1 MGDLMNDPISDL
13 RDQILLA
20 ALPLVEQNGW
30 TWAVVEKAA
39 NLCKAQDKV
48 EQGLFP
54 NGIVDVV
61 AHFSDYADR
70 MMMDKLSSLPLSTLR
85 SKDKVRL
92 AILSRQNVLENNKA
106 EIKASMAFWATPSHV
121 IQGQRVLW
129 RTSDR
134 IWNWAGDTATD
145 YNRQTKR
152 ALLSSIIMGTTMVWI
167 GDESENNI
175 ITQAFLDRRL
185 ENVMEFGRTIGTI
198 KKIVPN
204 LFRQANQRK

>member
-1 MGDLMNDPISDL
+1 MKDPISTL

-20 ALPLVEQNGW
+20 AIPYVEDAGW
-30 TWAVVEKAA
+30 TWGIVEKAA
-39 NLCKAQDKV
+39 AACTAQDEIKS
-48 EQGLFP
+48 GLFP

-70 MMMDKLSSLPLSTLR
+70 QMMEKLSKLPISTLR

-92 AILSRQNVLENNKA
+92 AILSRNEILENNKA
-106 EIKASMAFWATPSHV
+106 VVKASMAFWAIPSHV

-129 RTSDR
+129 RTSDC

-152 ALLSSIIMGTTMVWI
+152 ALLSSILMGTNMVWI
-167 GDESENNI
+167 GDESEGHI

>member
-1 MGDLMNDPISDL
+1 MRDPISTL

-20 ALPLVEQNGW
+20 AIPYVEESGW
-30 TWAVVEKAA
+30 TWGIVEKAA
-39 NLCKAQDKV
+39 ADCKAQDDLKL
-48 EQGLFP
+48 GLFP
-54 NGIVDVV
+54 NGMVDVV
-61 AHFSDYADR
+61 AHFSDYADYH
-70 MMMDKLSSLPLSTLR
+70 MMQKLSKLPIDTLR

-92 AILSRQNVLENNKA
+92 AVLTRNEILENQKEIVKA
-106 EIKASMAFWATPSHV
+106 AMAFWAVPSHV

-129 RTSDR
+129 RTSDC

-152 ALLSSIIMGTTMVWI
+152 ALLSSILMGTNMVWI
-167 GDESENNI
+167 GDESEGNI

-204 LFRQANQRK
+204 LFRQASQRK

>member
-1 MGDLMNDPISDL
+1 MKDPISTL

-20 ALPLVEQNGW
+20 AIPYVEESGW
-30 TWAVVEKAA
+30 TWGIVEKAA
-39 NLCKAQDKV
+39 SECKAQDDIGA
-48 EQGLFP
+48 GLFP

-70 MMMDKLSSLPLSTLR
+70 QMMKKLEKLPTSTLR

-92 AILSRQNVLENNKA
+92 AILSRNEILENQKNVVKA
-106 EIKASMAFWATPSHV
+106 AMAFWSIPSHV

-129 RTSDR
+129 RTSDC

-152 ALLSSIIMGTTMVWI
+152 ALLSSILMGTNMVWI
-167 GDESENNI
+167 GDESEGNI

>member
-1 MGDLMNDPISDL
+1 MKAPISSL

-20 ALPLVEQNGW
+20 AIPHVDEHGW
-30 TWAVVEKAA
+30 TWGIVEKAA
-39 NLCKAQDKV
+39 VECKAQDDVKS
-48 EQGLFP
+48 GLFP

-70 MMMDKLSSLPLSTLR
+70 MMMKKLETLPTATLR

-92 AILSRQNVLENNKA
+92 AIISRNSILENYKGA
-106 EIKASMAFWATPSHV
+106 VKSAMGFWAMPSHV

-129 RTSDR
+129 RTSDC

-152 ALLSSIIMGTTMVWI
+152 ALLSSILMGTNMVWI
-167 GDESENNI
+167 GDESEGNI
-175 ITQAFLDRRL
+175 ITHAFLDRRL
-185 ENVMEFGRTIGTI
+185 ENVMEFGRTIGTM
-198 KKIVPN
+198 KKIIPN

>member
-1 MGDLMNDPISDL
+1 MKDPVSAL

-20 ALPLVEQNGW
+20 AIPYVEENGW
-30 TWAVVEKAA
+30 TWGIVEKAA
-39 NLCKAQDKV
+39 AECKAQDEIKS
-48 EQGLFP
+48 GIFP

-61 AHFSDYADR
+61 AHFSDYTDR
-70 MMMDKLSSLPLSTLR
+70 MMMERLSNLPTDTLR

-92 AILSRQNVLENNKA
+92 AILTRNKVLENKKNIVKA
-106 EIKASMAFWATPSHV
+106 AMAFWAIPSHV

-129 RTSDR
+129 RTSDC

-152 ALLSSIIMGTTMVWI
+152 ALLSSILMGTNMVWI
-167 GDESENNI
+167 GDESDGNI

>member
-1 MGDLMNDPISDL
+1 MKDPISTL
-13 RDQILLA
+13 RDEILLA
-20 ALPLVEQNGW
+20 AIPFVEEMGW
-30 TWAVVEKAA
+30 TWNAVEKAA
-39 NLCKAQDKV
+39 ASIKAQDDL
-48 EQGLFP
+48 QSGLFP
-54 NGIVDVV
+54 NGMVDVV

-70 MMMDKLSSLPLSTLR
+70 MMIEKLSSKPVSTLR

-92 AILSRQNVLENNKA
+92 AILTRYEILENNKA
-106 EIKASMAFWATPSHV
+106 AVQAAMGFWAMPSRV

-129 RTSDR
+129 RTADC

-152 ALLSSIIMGTTMVWI
+152 ALLSSIMMGTTMVWI
-167 GDESENNI
+167 SDESENNI

-204 LFRQANQRK
+204 LFRQATQRK

>member
-1 MGDLMNDPISDL
+1 MKDPISTL

-20 ALPLVEQNGW
+20 AIPLVEGDGW
-30 TWAVVEKAA
+30 TWAAVEAA
-39 NLCKAQDKV
+39 AIDCKCQDEVKS
-48 EQGLFP
+48 GLFP
-54 NGIVDVV
+54 YGLVDVV
-61 AHFSDYADR
+61 AHFSDYSDR
-70 MMMDKLSSLPLSTLR
+70 MMMQKLSSLPVSTLR

-92 AILSRQNVLENNKA
+92 AVLARYDVLENYKEATKA
-106 EIKASMAFWATPSHV
+106 TMGFWAIPSHV

-129 RTSDR
+129 RTSDC

-152 ALLSSIIMGTTMVWI
+152 ALLSSILMGTTMVWI
-167 GDESENNI
+167 GDESEGNI

-204 LFRQANQRK
+204 LFRQANQRT

>member
-1 MGDLMNDPISDL
+1 MKDQISTL

-20 ALPLVEQNGW
+20 AIPYVEESGW
-30 TWAVVEKAA
+30 TWGIVEKAA
-39 NLCKAQDKV
+39 SDCKAQDEVKA
-48 EQGLFP
+48 GLFP

-70 MMMDKLSSLPLSTLR
+70 QMMAKLEKLPTSTLR

-92 AILSRQNVLENNKA
+92 AILSRNEILENHKNIVKA
-106 EIKASMAFWATPSHV
+106 AMAFWAVPSHV

-129 RTSDR
+129 RTSDC
-134 IWNWAGDTATD
+134 IWSWAGDTATD

-152 ALLSSIIMGTTMVWI
+152 ALLASIMMGTNMVWI
-167 GDESENNI
+167 GDESEGNI

>member
-1 MGDLMNDPISDL
+1 MKDQITTL

-20 ALPLVEQNGW
+20 TLPHVEDSGW
-30 TWAVVEKAA
+30 TWGIVEKAA
-39 NLCKAQDKV
+39 AECKAQDEMKS
-48 EQGLFP
+48 GIFP

-70 MMMDKLSSLPLSTLR
+70 KMTEKLAKLPTDTLR

-92 AILSRQNVLENNKA
+92 AILSRNEILENNKGA
-106 EIKASMAFWATPSHV
+106 VKAAMAFWTIPSHV

-129 RTSDR
+129 RTSDC

-152 ALLSSIIMGTTMVWI
+152 ALLSSILMGTNMVWI
-167 GDESENNI
+167 GDESEGNI

>member
-1 MGDLMNDPISDL
+1 MRDPISTL

-20 ALPLVEQNGW
+20 AIPYVEESGW
-30 TWAVVEKAA
+30 TWGIVEKAA
-39 NLCKAQDKV
+39 ADCKAQDDLKL
-48 EQGLFP
+48 GLFP
-54 NGIVDVV
+54 NGMVDVV
-61 AHFSDYADR
+61 AHFSDYADYH
-70 MMMDKLSSLPLSTLR
+70 MMEKLSKLPIDTLR

-92 AILSRQNVLENNKA
+92 AVLTRNEILENQKNIVKA
-106 EIKASMAFWATPSHV
+106 AMAFWAVPSHV

-129 RTSDR
+129 RTSDC

-152 ALLSSIIMGTTMVWI
+152 ALLSSILMGTNMVWI
-167 GDESENNI
+167 GDESEGNI

-204 LFRQANQRK
+204 LFRQASQRK

>member
-1 MGDLMNDPISDL
+1 MKDPISTL

-20 ALPLVEQNGW
+20 AIPYVEDHGW
-30 TWAVVEKAA
+30 TWNIVEKAA
-39 NLCKAQDKV
+39 AECKAQN
-48 EQGLFP
+48 EIQSGIFP

-70 MMMDKLSSLPLSTLR
+70 MMMEKLSKLPTSTLR

-92 AILSRQNVLENNKA
+92 AVLTRNEVLENKKEIVKA
-106 EIKASMAFWATPSHV
+106 AMAFWALPSRV

-152 ALLSSIIMGTTMVWI
+152 ALLSSILMGTNMVWI
-167 GDESENNI
+167 GDESECNI

>member
-1 MGDLMNDPISDL
+1 MKDQISTL

-20 ALPLVEQNGW
+20 VIPFVEQDGW
-30 TWAVVEKAA
+30 SWSAVEKAA
-39 NLCKAQDKV
+39 HACQAQDDI
-48 EQGLFP
+48 QSGLFP

-61 AHFSDYADR
+61 AHFSDYTDR
-70 MMMDKLSSLPLSTLR
+70 LMMEKLEKTPISALR

-92 AILSRQNVLENNKA
+92 AVISRLNVLEKHKNVMKA
-106 EIKASMAFWATPSHV
+106 TMAFWALPAYV

-129 RTSDR
+129 RTSDC
-134 IWNWAGDTATD
+134 IWKWAGDTATD

-152 ALLSSIIMGTTMVWI
+152 ALLSSILMGTHLVWL
-167 GDESENNI
+167 GDESEDQI

-204 LFRQANQRK
+204 LFRQANQRT

>member
-1 MGDLMNDPISDL
+1 MKDPITTL

-20 ALPLVEQNGW
+20 AIPYVEESGW
-30 TWAVVEKAA
+30 TWGIVEKAA
-39 NLCKAQDKV
+39 MDCKAQDDV
-48 EQGLFP
+48 NTGLFP

-70 MMMDKLSSLPLSTLR
+70 KMMEKLSKLPTDTLR

-92 AILSRQNVLENNKA
+92 AILTRNEILENNKNTV
-106 EIKASMAFWATPSHV
+106 KAAMAFWAMPYHV

-129 RTSDR
+129 RTSDC
-134 IWNWAGDTATD
+134 IWNWAGDNATD

-152 ALLSSIIMGTTMVWI
+152 ALLSSILMATNMVWI
-167 GDESENNI
+167 GDGSEDNI

>member
-1 MGDLMNDPISDL
+1 MKDPVTLL

-20 ALPLVEQNGW
+20 ALPYVEESGW

-39 NLCKAQDKV
+39 AECKAQDDV
-48 EQGLFP
+48 QSGLFP
-54 NGIVDVV
+54 NGITDVV

-70 MMMDKLSSLPLSTLR
+70 LMIEKLSKLPIVTLR

-92 AILSRQNVLENNKA
+92 AILSRNEILENKKA
-106 EIKASMAFWATPSHV
+106 IVKATMAFWAMPSRV

-129 RTSDR
+129 RTSDI

-152 ALLSSIIMGTTMVWI
+152 ALLASILMGTNMVWI
-167 GDESENNI
+167 GDESEGHI

>member
-1 MGDLMNDPISDL
+1 MKDPISTL

-20 ALPLVEQNGW
+20 TIPHVEEAGW
-30 TWAVVEKAA
+30 TWGIVEKAA
-39 NLCKAQDKV
+39 AECKAQDEIKS
-48 EQGLFP
+48 GLFP

-70 MMMDKLSSLPLSTLR
+70 QMIEKLSKLPISTLR

-92 AILSRQNVLENNKA
+92 AILSRNEILENKKN
-106 EIKASMAFWATPSHV
+106 IVKASMAFWALPSHV

-129 RTSDR
+129 RTSDC

-152 ALLSSIIMGTTMVWI
+152 ALLSSILMGTNMVWI
-167 GDESENNI
+167 GDESEGNI

>member
-1 MGDLMNDPISDL
+1 MKDPISTL

-20 ALPLVEQNGW
+20 AMPYVEQDGW
-30 TWAVVEKAA
+30 NWSAIEKAA
-39 NLCKAQDKV
+39 QKCKAQDDI
-48 EQGLFP
+48 QSGLFP
-54 NGIVDVV
+54 NGIVDAV
-61 AHFSDYADR
+61 AHFSDYTDR
-70 MMMDKLSSLPLSTLR
+70 LMMEKLESLPISTLR

-92 AILSRQNVLENNKA
+92 AVTSRLNVLEKHKNIVKSA
-106 EIKASMAFWATPSHV
+106 MAFWAMPAHV

-129 RTSDR
+129 RTSDC
-134 IWNWAGDTATD
+134 IWKWAGDTATD

-152 ALLSSIIMGTTMVWI
+152 ALLSSILMGTHLVWL
-167 GDESENNI
+167 GDESENHI

-204 LFRQANQRK
+204 LFRQANQRT